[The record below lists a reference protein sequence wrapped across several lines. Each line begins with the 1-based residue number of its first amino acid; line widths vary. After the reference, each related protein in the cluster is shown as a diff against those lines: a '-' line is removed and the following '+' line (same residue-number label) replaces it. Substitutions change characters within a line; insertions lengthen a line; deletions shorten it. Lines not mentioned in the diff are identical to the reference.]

1 MRLIFFIYYIMLNY
15 GRLAGP
21 IFYFC
26 YIKQLKIIKTKKNIL
41 LHSPHPLTWDGHDPR
56 GLGQRAR
63 LVIKLQR
70 TSSTSVS
77 KGRVTLVLDSELRH
91 LQGAASAELLPR
103 AAPTGVFAWV
113 LRVASSKA
121 GGGCSEGSS
130 GKFDFVRRRS
140 DWMRTCWSH
149 CVRKTEYGMNAS
161 GFLISRQDRVS

>member
-1 MRLIFFIYYIMLNY
+1 M
-15 GRLAGP
+15 GW
-21 IFYFC
+21 
-26 YIKQLKIIKTKKNIL
+26 
-41 LHSPHPLTWDGHDPR
+41 SPR
-56 GLGQRAR
+56 GLEDVDQRAR
-63 LVIKLQR
+63 RYIEVER

-113 LRVASSKA
+113 LRVASSKT